1 MVRLSVFE
9 RLAGRAVTTG
19 GEVRGVEISA
29 PEIEREG
36 LVGIQGKDRR
46 GSAEDEQAA

>member
-19 GEVRGVEISA
+19 GEARGVEISA
-29 PEIEREG
+29 PEIERARWWEAKG
-36 LVGIQGKDRR
+36 RIAD